1 MQHRPDE
8 TIQVSII
15 IVTYQSVG
23 VLETFWPSL
32 TRELAALERSEVFL
46 IDNASADGTFEQL
59 GSLVE
64 ASQDQLQQSG
74 GSVSLRRNTVNL
86 GFGRACNQALGE
98 ATGRYVLLLNPDT
111 ELEPG
116 GIVNAVRYMDS
127 QPDIGIVGA
136 RVRLPDGK
144 LDAPCRRSFKT
155 PGIYFYKYTGLSR
168 LFPRSRRFGRYY
180 LSYLDETETTDVDA
194 VIGAFMMVRRE
205 VIDRIG
211 LMDER
216 FFMYCEDEDWCFRAK
231 ADGWRVV
238 YYPHVVVWHRKGSST
253 RQRAASMTVQWHR
266 SIFLFHRK
274 NLANS
279 YHPVFNGLLYFGMGL
294 SLLASLGKLFILR
307 VLALG
312 RSLSMALLSRGRS
325 EEPYSSRTG

>member
-1 MQHRPDE
+1 MQHRANE

-15 IVTYQSVG
+15 VVTYQSVG
-23 VLETFWPSL
+23 VLETFWHSL

-86 GFGRACNQALGE
+86 GFGRACNQALRE

-144 LDAPCRRSFKT
+144 LDTPCRRSFKT
-155 PGIYFYKYTGLSR
+155 PGIYLYKYTGLSR

-180 LSYLDETETTDVDA
+180 LSYLDETETTEVDA

-238 YYPHVVVWHRKGSST
+238 YYPPVVVWHRKGSST

-266 SIFLFHRK
+266 SVFLFHRK
-274 NLANS
+274 NLAKS
-279 YHPVFNGLLYFGMGL
+279 YHPIVNGLLYFGMGL

-307 VLALG
+307 VLTLG
-312 RSLSMALLSRGRS
+312 RSLSMALLSRGKS